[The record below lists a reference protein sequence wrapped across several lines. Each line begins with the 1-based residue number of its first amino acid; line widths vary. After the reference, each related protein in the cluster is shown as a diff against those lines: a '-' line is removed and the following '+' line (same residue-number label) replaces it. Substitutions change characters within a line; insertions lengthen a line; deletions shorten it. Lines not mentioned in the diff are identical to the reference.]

1 MEDYIKI
8 QVFESAAILTSTDL
22 RIFRE
27 KLGKQKGIINL
38 SVDKYILR
46 IEYNTYLIDIHKI
59 KQLLATMNYDFKE
72 PKKANRFQMFLQN
85 LARSNKDSLGSGKL
99 ECCKLNK

>member
-46 IEYNTYLIDIHKI
+46 IE
-59 KQLLATMNYDFKE
+59 
-72 PKKANRFQMFLQN
+72 
-85 LARSNKDSLGSGKL
+85 
-99 ECCKLNK
+99 